1 MLNEC
6 VLWEVYPIPK
16 VDETLAQLSGAAVF
30 SKLDANSWL
39 KGKMWC
45 DWTILCACIHVYLS
59 CNVCA

>member
-39 KGKMWC
+39 LANPNSRRVKAP
-45 DWTILCACIHVYLS
+45 DDLHHSLREILV
-59 CNVCA
+59 